1 MATPINKILE
11 NPRDYSGKTVK
22 ITGEVSEVFGLIVVK
37 YFVIK
42 DGTGEIVVVTEKPL
56 PKKGTKITVKGT
68 VQEAFT
74 IGDKQLLVVVEN
86 EENKA
91 SEVK

>member
-1 MATPINKILE
+1 MSFQMN
-11 NPRDYSGKTVK
+11 
-22 ITGEVSEVFGLIVVK
+22 GLIVVK

-56 PKKGTKITVKGT
+56 PKEGTKITVKGT
-68 VQEAFT
+68 VQEAFS

-91 SEVK
+91 SGVK